1 MESLQSLLNDI
12 IFRLAVRT
20 WLEGLD
26 LLLVVI
32 TFYMVINWAKR
43 RQAAFLLRGALLL
56 GVVLFVVTTVL
67 PLPTFDW
74 LVRGAL
80 LAILIAVPVI
90 FHPELRRLL
99 ERVGRSVGV
108 SWAVRQT
115 AAEGAISELTK
126 AVAQLADSQT
136 GALFAIEGIDPLRNI
151 VETGVPIG
159 GLVTED
165 LLMTIFYGENPL
177 HDGAVVIREETV
189 VAASCVLP
197 LTNQPLVLPGRRLGT
212 RHRAAVGLSE
222 ITDALVMVVSE
233 ETGEISI
240 AQSGTLYRPLSL
252 TSVRERLFDFYIP
265 AKPVPAKNQ
274 YSIRTLIGRATK
286 FLAHRPTLPT
296 AQQLMSNLSS
306 IFIAAILA
314 LAVWSFVIEQ
324 TNPARRALVEGI
336 SLRVQDIPTGTTLT
350 ATPPATVSV
359 LVQTTD
365 NTLQTLRP
373 SAFQAT
379 VSLAGLQA
387 GLHQLPI
394 LVNSSA
400 SPVRVLEVDPSMLD
414 LELAPIISR
423 TLPIAIELVNQENL
437 SPAFQIVR
445 VPVATPN
452 EVEISGPKPL
462 VEQVN
467 QIRARMPVANVNGS
481 TQELRPLEALDEAG
495 HPVAGLKLQPTEARI
510 NLTVQQRLNAL
521 DVGVRAI
528 TENSPPPGYW
538 LSDLQVSPASLTL
551 QGDPIL
557 LAQLESYVDT
567 LPVDISEATGDL
579 TVQIPLNLTVGV
591 QAVDSSGNIIKTVS
605 VTARVTPRRGD
616 LVVTRPVQLIG
627 LGNNSNVTAN
637 PSEVTL
643 LLSGPLPTLNE
654 IEANPDLVKVLVNAA
669 NLRLGQNVDT
679 APEILTPEE
688 IDVRVV
694 PPTVLIT
701 LPGQ

>member
-1 MESLQSLLNDI
+1 
-12 IFRLAVRT
+12 
-20 WLEGLD
+20 
-26 LLLVVI
+26 
-32 TFYMVINWAKR
+32 
-43 RQAAFLLRGALLL
+43 
-56 GVVLFVVTTVL
+56 
-67 PLPTFDW
+67 
-74 LVRGAL
+74 
-80 LAILIAVPVI
+80 
-90 FHPELRRLL
+90 
-99 ERVGRSVGV
+99 
-108 SWAVRQT
+108 
-115 AAEGAISELTK
+115 
-126 AVAQLADSQT
+126 
-136 GALFAIEGIDPLRNI
+136 
-151 VETGVPIG
+151 
-159 GLVTED
+159 
-165 LLMTIFYGENPL
+165 
-177 HDGAVVIREETV
+177 
-189 VAASCVLP
+189 
-197 LTNQPLVLPGRRLGT
+197 
-212 RHRAAVGLSE
+212 
-222 ITDALVMVVSE
+222 
-233 ETGEISI
+233 
-240 AQSGTLYRPLSL
+240 
-252 TSVRERLFDFYIP
+252 
-265 AKPVPAKNQ
+265 
-274 YSIRTLIGRATK
+274 
-286 FLAHRPTLPT
+286 LAHRPTLPT

-579 TVQIPLNLTVGV
+579 TVQIPLNLTAGV